1 MGRGALLSAALHL
14 IILLIT
20 IFGLPLFSNRWEPPA
35 ESIPVELA
43 TVAEMTNIPVRP
55 EPKKAELKPEKPEP
69 KPEPP
74 KPTPPPP
81 PPPPPPPAPEPE
93 PLPDDAVPLPKE
105 KVEEKPEPK
114 PEAAPE
120 RVVRLDAP
128 RPKVKPKRQP
138 EEKQEDKL
146 DLNKIAALLTKE
158 LKDPAQKT
166 EEPQDEPDET
176 EQDSPPTRATRPTT
190 SAQMT
195 LSEIDSIRAQI
206 EQCWIVPAG
215 ARYAENLI
223 VRVRIFLRPDG
234 GLAQPPQ
241 VVDSLRMNMPGEE
254 AYRTAA
260 ESAVRAIMKCEPFQN
275 LPVEKYDRWQEIELN
290 FDPRTMLG
298 G

>member
-14 IILLIT
+14 IVIVIT
-20 IFGLPLFSNRWEPPA
+20 IVGLPLFSNEWEPPA
-35 ESIPVELA
+35 EAIPVELA
-43 TVAEMTNIPVRP
+43 TIAEMTNIPVRP
-55 EPKKAELKPEKPEP
+55 EPKKPVEKAEPKPEA

-74 KPTPPPP
+74 KPEPA

-93 PLPDDAVPLPKE
+93 PLPDDAVPLPEE
-105 KVEEKPEPK
+105 KVEQKPEPK
-114 PEAAPE
+114 PEAPPE
-120 RVVRLDAP
+120 RVVKLDGP
-128 RPKVKPKRQP
+128 RPKVKPKP
-138 EEKQEDKL
+138 KIEEKQEDKL
-146 DLNKIAALLTKE
+146 DLSKISALLSKE
-158 LKDPAQKT
+158 LKDPSPKT
-166 EEPQDEPDET
+166 EEMAEEPEEAPQDL
-176 EQDSPPTRATRPTT
+176 PPTQATRPTT

-215 ARYAENLI
+215 ARYAENLV

-234 GLAQPPQ
+234 GLARPPQ
-241 VVDSLRMNMPGEE
+241 VVDSLRMSTPGEE

-275 LPVEKYDRWQEIELN
+275 LPADKYDRWQEIELN

>member
-1 MGRGALLSAALHL
+1 M
-14 IILLIT
+14 
-20 IFGLPLFSNRWEPPA
+20 
-35 ESIPVELA
+35 
-43 TVAEMTNIPVRP
+43 
-55 EPKKAELKPEKPEP
+55 
-69 KPEPP
+69 
-74 KPTPPPP
+74 
-81 PPPPPPPAPEPE
+81 
-93 PLPDDAVPLPKE
+93 
-105 KVEEKPEPK
+105 EKPEPK

-120 RVVRLDAP
+120 RVVKLDGP

-138 EEKQEDKL
+138 EEKKEDKL

-166 EEPQDEPDET
+166 EETEKKPEDTAQDL
-176 EQDSPPTRATRPTT
+176 PPTQATRPTT

-215 ARYAENLI
+215 ARYAEHLI

-275 LPVEKYDRWQEIELN
+275 LPVDKYDRWQDIELN
-290 FDPRTMLG
+290 FDPQSMLG

>member
-1 MGRGALLSAALHL
+1 MGRGTLFSAVLHL
-14 IILLIT
+14 VVILLT
-20 IFGLPLFSNRWEPPA
+20 IFGLPLFSNQWEPPA
-35 ESIPVELA
+35 EAIPVELA
-43 TVAEMTNIPVRP
+43 PISEMTNIPVRP
-55 EPKKAELKPEKPEP
+55 EPKKPVEKAEPKAPAKPEPEKP
-69 KPEPP
+69 KPA
-74 KPTPPPP
+74 

-93 PLPDDAVPLPKE
+93 PMPDEAVPLPKE
-105 KVEEKPEPK
+105 KVEENPEPK

-120 RVVRLDAP
+120 RVVKLDGP
-128 RPKVKPKRQP
+128 RPKVKPKPRP
-138 EEKQEDKL
+138 EEKQEEKL
-146 DLNKIAALLTKE
+146 DLNKISALLTKE
-158 LKDPAQKT
+158 LRDPSPKT
-166 EEPQDEPDET
+166 EEVKETPEDAPQDL
-176 EQDSPPTRATRPTT
+176 PPTQATRPTT

-215 ARYAENLI
+215 ARYAENLV

-241 VVDSLRMNMPGEE
+241 VVDTLRMGMPGEE

-275 LPVEKYDRWQEIELN
+275 LPVDKYERWQDIELN
-290 FDPRTMLG
+290 FDPRSMLG

>member
-1 MGRGALLSAALHL
+1 MGRGALFSAGLHL
-14 IILLIT
+14 LVILIT
-20 IFGLPLFSNRWEPPA
+20 IFGLPLFSNEWEPPA
-35 ESIPVELA
+35 EALPVELA
-43 TVAEMTNIPVRP
+43 TVADMTNIPVRP
-55 EPKKAELKPEKPEP
+55 EVKKPEP
-69 KPEPP
+69 EAEKPKSNPEPP
-74 KPTPPPP
+74 KPT

-93 PLPDDAVPLPKE
+93 PLPEDAVPLPKE

-114 PEAAPE
+114 PEAPPE
-120 RVVRLDAP
+120 RVVKLDGP
-128 RPKVKPKRQP
+128 RPKVKPKPQPVEQP
-138 EEKQEDKL
+138 EEKL
-146 DLNKIAALLTKE
+146 DLNKLSALLNKE
-158 LKDPAQKT
+158 LKDPSPKT
-166 EEPQDEPDET
+166 EDVAETPEETQQDL
-176 EQDSPPTRATRPTT
+176 PPTQATRPTT

-215 ARYAENLI
+215 ARYAEELI

-241 VVDSLRMNMPGEE
+241 VVDSLRMRTPGEE

-290 FDPRTMLG
+290 FDPRSMLG

>member
-1 MGRGALLSAALHL
+1 MGKGSLLSAGLHL
-14 IILLIT
+14 IVILIA
-20 IFGLPLFSNRWEPPA
+20 IFGLPMFSNDWEPPV

-43 TVAEMTNIPVRP
+43 TIAEMTNIPMRP
-55 EPKKAELKPEKPEP
+55 EPKKPVEKDKPKPEP

-74 KPTPPPP
+74 KPTPA

-93 PLPDDAVPLPKE
+93 PLPEDAVPLPKD

-120 RVVRLDAP
+120 RVVKLDGP
-128 RPKVKPKRQP
+128 RPKVKPKRP
-138 EEKQEDKL
+138 LEEKPEDKL
-146 DLNKIAALLTKE
+146 DLNKIAALLDKE
-158 LKDPAQKT
+158 LDDPAQKT
-166 EEPQDEPDET
+166 EETEEKPEDIPQDL
-176 EQDSPPTRATRPTT
+176 PPTQATRPTT

-215 ARYAENLI
+215 AQYAENLV

-241 VVDSLRMNMPGEE
+241 VVDSSRMGMAGQE

-260 ESAVRAIMKCEPFQN
+260 ESAVRAILKCEPFKN
-275 LPVEKYDRWQEIELN
+275 LPVEKYDRWQDIELN
-290 FDPRTMLG
+290 FDPRSMLG

>member
-1 MGRGALLSAALHL
+1 M
-14 IILLIT
+14 
-20 IFGLPLFSNRWEPPA
+20 FSNEWEPPVEA
-35 ESIPVELA
+35 IQVELA
-43 TVAEMTNIPVRP
+43 PVSEMTNIPVRP
-55 EPKKAELKPEKPEP
+55 EPKKPEIKPEKPEP
-69 KPEPP
+69 KPEPV
-74 KPTPPPP
+74 KPQPT

-93 PLPDDAVPLPKE
+93 PLPDDAVPLPKD
-105 KVEEKPEPK
+105 KVMEKPEPK

-120 RVVRLDAP
+120 RVVKLDGP

-138 EEKQEDKL
+138 EEKKEDKL

-166 EEPQDEPDET
+166 EETEKKPEDTAQDL
-176 EQDSPPTRATRPTT
+176 PPTQATRPTT

-215 ARYAENLI
+215 ARYAEHLI

-275 LPVEKYDRWQEIELN
+275 LPVDKYDRWQDIELN
-290 FDPRTMLG
+290 FDPQSMLG

>member
-14 IILLIT
+14 IVIIIT
-20 IFGLPLFSNRWEPPA
+20 VFGLPLFSNEWEPPA

-43 TVAEMTNIPVRP
+43 PLSEMTNIPVRP
-55 EPKKAELKPEKPEP
+55 EPKKPVEKIEPKPEA

-74 KPTPPPP
+74 KPEPA

-93 PLPDDAVPLPKE
+93 PIPDDAVPLPKD
-105 KVEEKPEPK
+105 KVEEKPQPK
-114 PEAAPE
+114 PEAQPE
-120 RVVRLDAP
+120 RVVKLDGP
-128 RPKVKPKRQP
+128 RPKVKPKPKIVEKP
-138 EEKQEDKL
+138 EEKL
-146 DLNKIAALLTKE
+146 DLNKISALLSKE
-158 LKDPAQKT
+158 LKDPSPKT
-166 EEPQDEPDET
+166 EEPEENPQDTP
-176 EQDSPPTRATRPTT
+176 QDLPPTQATRPTT

-215 ARYAENLI
+215 ARYAEELV

-241 VVDSLRMNMPGEE
+241 VVDSLRMNTPGEE

-275 LPVEKYDRWQEIELN
+275 LPVDKYDRWQEIEMN
-290 FDPRTMLG
+290 FDPRSMLG

>member
-1 MGRGALLSAALHL
+1 MGRGALLSAALHF
-14 IILLIT
+14 IVILIT
-20 IFGLPLFSNRWEPPA
+20 IFGLPLFNNEWEPPA
-35 ESIPVELA
+35 EAIPVELA
-43 TVAEMTNIPVRP
+43 PVSELTNIPVRP
-55 EPKKAELKPEKPEP
+55 EPKKPVEKTEPKPEA

-74 KPTPPPP
+74 KPEPT

-93 PLPDDAVPLPKE
+93 PLPDEAIPLPKD

-114 PEAAPE
+114 PEAPPE
-120 RVVRLDAP
+120 RVVKLDGP
-128 RPKVKPKRQP
+128 RPKVKPKPRIQETP
-138 EEKQEDKL
+138 EDKL
-146 DLNKIAALLTKE
+146 DLNKISALLNKE
-158 LKDPAQKT
+158 LKDPSPKT
-166 EEPQDEPDET
+166 EDSEEKPEDAPQDL
-176 EQDSPPTRATRPTT
+176 PPTQATRPTT

-215 ARYAENLI
+215 ARYAEDLV

-241 VVDSLRMNMPGEE
+241 VVNSLRMNTPGEE

-275 LPVEKYDRWQEIELN
+275 LPVDKFDRWQEIELN
-290 FDPRTMLG
+290 FDPRSMLG

>member
-1 MGRGALLSAALHL
+1 MFDNS
-14 IILLIT
+14 
-20 IFGLPLFSNRWEPPA
+20 WEPPVEA
-35 ESIPVELA
+35 IPVELA
-43 TVAEMTNIPVRP
+43 PVSELTNIPVRP
-55 EPKKAELKPEKPEP
+55 EPKKPVEKPEP
-69 KPEPP
+69 KPEAKPEPEKP
-74 KPTPPPP
+74 KPA

-93 PLPDDAVPLPKE
+93 PLPEDAIPLPKD
-105 KVEEKPEPK
+105 KAEEKPVPK

-120 RVVRLDAP
+120 RVVKLDGP
-128 RPKVKPKRQP
+128 RPKVKPKRPVEEKP
-138 EEKQEDKL
+138 EEKL
-146 DLNKIAALLTKE
+146 DLNKIAALLNKE

-166 EEPQDEPDET
+166 EDIQEKPEDTPQEL
-176 EQDSPPTRATRPTT
+176 PPTQATRPTT

-195 LSEIDSIRAQI
+195 LSEIDSIRAQV

-223 VRVRIFLRPDG
+223 VQVRIYLRPDG

-275 LPVEKYDRWQEIELN
+275 LPVDKYDRWQEIELN
-290 FDPRTMLG
+290 FDPRSMLG